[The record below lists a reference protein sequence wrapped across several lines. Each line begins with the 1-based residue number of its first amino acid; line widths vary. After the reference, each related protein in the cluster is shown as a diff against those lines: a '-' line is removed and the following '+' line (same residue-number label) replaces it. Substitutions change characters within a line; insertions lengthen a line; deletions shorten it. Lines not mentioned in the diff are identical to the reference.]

1 MSQDESRDWR
11 LLVLM
16 HAYNEAM
23 ASIPGAPLD
32 LQTWLH
38 KHFQRW
44 PVAFAYHDWSNYE
57 PAIRKIRLLK
67 IQA

>member
-1 MSQDESRDWR
+1 MSDSDEYAWR
-11 LLVLM
+11 AALLM

-23 ASIPGAPLD
+23 TNIPGAPLD
-32 LQTWLH
+32 LQTWLRT
-38 KHFQRW
+38 HFQRW
-44 PVAFAYHDWSNYE
+44 PVAFAYHNWSNYQ